1 MKKVKQ
7 SVTKK
12 TKNKYNIP
20 KYKPEVNGNLTHL
33 VFQLKS
39 LIFRV
44 FSNGFLWIITQDLI
58 FIIIFIPNLSEK
70 INIPAPERVFI
81 HANSFH
87 SQKWMRSVYL
97 NRLIAKLLTDLFIE
111 V

>member
-7 SVTKK
+7 SLTKK
-12 TKNKYNIP
+12 TKKNKYNIL

-33 VFQLKS
+33 VFQLKP
-39 LIFRV
+39 LIF
-44 FSNGFLWIITQDLI
+44 LLK
-58 FIIIFIPNLSEK
+58 LSEK

-87 SQKWMRSVYL
+87 SQ
-97 NRLIAKLLTDLFIE
+97 I
-111 V
+111 